1 MSPTPVTRI
10 VLFNIPEE
18 QDQKKLFHFYR
29 TVKQDALKD
38 GKPYILS
45 ASAGPTFTDQ
55 RNRGFTVAAVTKFS
69 SEEDMKYY
77 DDECPAH
84 AKLKEFAKS
93 VRNEFIMAYF
103 EDVLG

>member
-1 MSPTPVTRI
+1 MSSTPVTRV
-10 VLFNIPEE
+10 VLFNIPEKE
-18 QDQKKLFHFYR
+18 DQEKLFDFYR
-29 TVKQDALKD
+29 TLKQVALKD

-45 ASAGPTFTDQ
+45 ASAGSTFNDP

-77 DDECPAH
+77 DDECPSH

-93 VRNEFIMAYF
+93 VRKEVLMAYF
-103 EDVLG
+103 EDVLA